1 MPQHFF
7 QLWSGP
13 FPFGI
18 VISSDET
25 AQTYNEKFERL
36 GTTIE
41 YLMAD
46 GAAAITKAK
55 MQVWEPKDDAFKV
68 LDNGSEVDK
77 QRGMCYSHVQ
87 RNIH

>member
-1 MPQHFF
+1 MESISFISRNSATGRSPTFAPGMPQHFF

-46 GAAAITKAK
+46 GEAAITKAK
-55 MQVWEPKDDAFKV
+55 M
-68 LDNGSEVDK
+68 
-77 QRGMCYSHVQ
+77 
-87 RNIH
+87 